1 MENLA
6 LNQNSYKTTN
16 LLEFIQLAEN
26 FQGLELN
33 FTSIKESLSENTKL
47 RDIFEVLNSYNLNI
61 VNLLKLKDFSLCS
74 DNKFKV
80 QIIPQLKEM
89 IDYCYKLE
97 CNLITVVPSFEPR
110 DIPQWRINRRTKEK
124 LKELAKIAYKEDI
137 KLGLEFINSPNS
149 SIPTLKEAKKVL
161 KPLIDQENLGYVIDT
176 FYLTKAGEKI
186 DDLINILRSAAQI
199 YMIQLADVKLNN
211 KQRPLKIKDK
221 QRLLPG
227 MGEIDFKEL
236 FEVVYQN
243 GYRGFYSLEL
253 YRKSPNYNIYQRFVK
268 QLRALYQN

>member
-6 LNQNSYKTTN
+6 LNQNSYKKTN
-16 LLEFIQLAEN
+16 LLDFIQLAGN

-33 FTSIKESLSENTKL
+33 FASIKEALSENTKL
-47 RDIFEVLNSYNLNI
+47 RDIFEIINSYNLNI

-80 QIIPQLKEM
+80 QIIPRLKEM
-89 IDYCYKLE
+89 IDYCYRLE
-97 CNLITVVPSFEPR
+97 CDLITLVPSFESR

-124 LKELAKIAYKEDI
+124 LQELAKIAYKEDV
-137 KLGLEFINSPNS
+137 KLGLEFVNLPNS

-186 DDLINILRSAAQI
+186 DDLNDILKSAAQI
-199 YMIQLADVKLNN
+199 FMIQLADVKMNN
-211 KQRPLKIKDK
+211 TQRAFKIKDK

-227 MGEIDFKEL
+227 MGKFDFKEL
-236 FEVVYQN
+236 FESVYRN
-243 GYRGFYSLEL
+243 GYRGYYSIEL
-253 YRKSPNYNIYQRFVK
+253 HRKSLDYKIYYQFVK
-268 QLRALYQN
+268 QIRALYQN